1 MKNCR
6 KLIFCV
12 RPEQLLSHISFGRLH
27 YYEVTL
33 VKKWNK
39 PLWPLNYDHG
49 TSTKKRNND
58 FQIKKIS

>member
-33 VKKWNK
+33 VKKCNK
-39 PLWPLNYDHG
+39 PLWPLNYDYG
-49 TSTKKRNND
+49 TSTKKRNKD